1 MNFTNI
7 KTYADL
13 AETCGALILCNGMG
27 DLELELINGEPAPAM
42 NFTNIKTYA
51 DLAETCGA
59 LILCNGMGDLELE
72 LINGE
77 PAPWDEVFQWYIV
90 DDPTF
95 LLQHTD
101 ELVFYYE
108 PVFQWYIV
116 DDPTFLLQH
125 TDELVFYYEPLD
137 LHVLGVTHFGTDW
150 AYVAA
155 PELH

>member
-1 MNFTNI
+1 
-7 KTYADL
+7 
-13 AETCGALILCNGMG
+13 
-27 DLELELINGEPAPAM
+27 M

-108 PVFQWYIV
+108 P
-116 DDPTFLLQH
+116 
-125 TDELVFYYEPLD
+125 LD

-150 AYVAA
+150 SYVAA